1 MAIRF
6 RLKTKDVFGNN
17 LYLSSNIYLPSTV
30 TSYPPARGARLYP
43 HTLLTERLPNLIT
56 LDAEVT
62 LAQTEIDK
70 YGWVDG
76 DYIGYIELAAGL
88 YPIGELPYIY
98 PYDLK
103 FTISDSQFQYFQ
115 AGMILI
121 RLDSSEE
128 LKTSCVCRR
137 MDYQYLKEIGETDVY
152 VLRSG
157 YISHGT
163 MAIPNI
169 VPHYREMDYSRNRK
183 LLEEFTEDTDISIV
197 SSDSNI
203 VSLTTSV
210 DTIEVVKPDEYTLL
224 ADFPA
229 NGDQVV
235 IQGFQY
241 QLYMAVTNSGAIAP
255 VATDISNAAKFT
267 LENVSA
273 SGSNVT
279 ASLSIMLSG
288 SKYYLN
294 VTVSG
299 TSGTLSLRLGSGTNF
314 TIKKLS
320 VSGAM
325 VFFIYYAQSTY
336 GYYITL
342 GNSGTSPRIVRDKTT
357 INKTSYQNLF
367 YKFTPGETT
376 EIEYVE
382 SKATANAKGNVT
394 ITTDIPKAYSPLDPS
409 DSPYEQWSID
419 VIKEESKP
427 KFYYGNHPVKAIQY
441 GTNDPISLKEPS
453 IEPVIEDNVL
463 IGTLEV

>member
-1 MAIRF
+1 MAIGF
-6 RLKTKDVFGNN
+6 SLKTKDVYGND
-17 LYLSSNIYLPSTV
+17 LYLSRKIYLTTGV
-30 TSYPPARGARLYP
+30 TSYPPQSASRLYP

-62 LAQTEIDK
+62 LQQTDIDK

-76 DYIGYIELAAGL
+76 DYIGYVELAAGL
-88 YPIGELPYIY
+88 YPRGELPYVY
-98 PYDLK
+98 PYDLQI
-103 FTISDSQFQYFQ
+103 TISGSQFQYFQ
-115 AGMILI
+115 AGVILI
-121 RLDSSEE
+121 RLDSAEE

-152 VLRSG
+152 VLGSG
-157 YISHGT
+157 YIPHGSSV
-163 MAIPNI
+163 MPKI

-210 DTIEVVKPDEYTLL
+210 DTIEIIKPDEYTLL
-224 ADFPA
+224 TDFPA

-235 IQGFQY
+235 IQGSQY
-241 QLYMAVTNSGAIAP
+241 GIYMAVSNSTTFP
-255 VATDISNAAKFT
+255 VVTDISNAAKFT

-273 SGSNVT
+273 SGSVVT

-288 SKYYLN
+288 LKYYLN

-299 TSGTLSLRLGSGTNF
+299 TSGTLSLRSGSGTNF
-314 TIKKLS
+314 TIRKYSL
-320 VSGAM
+320 GANTF
-325 VFFIYYAQSTY
+325 FFIYYVSGSY

-342 GNSGTSPRIVRDKTT
+342 RNTGDAKITRASSTITT
-357 INKTSYQNLF
+357 AAYRNLF

-394 ITTDIPKAYSPLDPS
+394 ITTDIPKAYSPLDHS
-409 DSPYEQWSID
+409 DSPYERWSID

-463 IGTLEV
+463 IGTMEV